1 MVKRKTKFRS
11 TTHPVKVLVN
21 ELQLILGIER
31 LRQGPS
37 HILTRAELLPASYG
51 PTLQRKYA
59 NADEGGDDDSKA
71 SILKSFCIGKGETWP
86 TDGSLG
92 SDSTAS
98 VLTRARKFVENNPDD
113 CDGWETWMLTQ
124 DLVQVTKYSKLCHHA
139 ERGREEYTSRAYTL
153 EKTRDSSHVC
163 TTYISPAGEVQEH
176 VAVLKCFVC
185 IKPRVQEQQQQ
196 QQQPLAGAAILTR
209 SMPQRFLR
217 FALADFY
224 TYKTPIQ
231 DADLGTVYR
240 VASVN
245 GMDRRNQGYPVGL
258 KCLAGKLVYCD
269 APNGTRYL
277 TKYMINTGL

>member
-1 MVKRKTKFRS
+1 MFGDTRGFLEYWVSGSTRPHGLRKQLLCSLCICLHAVRFKIAGEQVGRWFAHALFPQRIIQVVKRKTKFRS

-98 VLTRARKFVENNPDD
+98 VLT
-113 CDGWETWMLTQ
+113 
-124 DLVQVTKYSKLCHHA
+124 QVC
-139 ERGREEYTSRAYTL
+139 
-153 EKTRDSSHVC
+153 
-163 TTYISPAGEVQEH
+163 
-176 VAVLKCFVC
+176 
-185 IKPRVQEQQQQ
+185 
-196 QQQPLAGAAILTR
+196 
-209 SMPQRFLR
+209 
-217 FALADFY
+217 
-224 TYKTPIQ
+224 
-231 DADLGTVYR
+231 
-240 VASVN
+240 
-245 GMDRRNQGYPVGL
+245 
-258 KCLAGKLVYCD
+258 GKQS
-269 APNGTRYL
+269 
-277 TKYMINTGL
+277 